1 MRRLTTLAVAAA
13 MAAASVAAPA
23 LAKPRHAAP
32 ATQSGYY
39 VIRWENT
46 GICQIWNTDLQSKP
60 VEWPS
65 TYKTVSQPVPTINEA
80 SAIQI
85 KLRDERRCT
94 L

>member
-1 MRRLTTLAVAAA
+1 MRRLLTLAAVAGV
-13 MAAASVAAPA
+13 AAASVAAPA
-23 LAKPRHAAP
+23 LAKPRHAAAP
-32 ATQSGYY
+32 QSGYY

-65 TYKTVSQPVPTINEA
+65 TYKTVSQPVPTFSEA
-80 SAIQI
+80 SAIQV

>member
-1 MRRLTTLAVAAA
+1 MRRLTALVAATGI
-13 MAAASVAAPA
+13 AAASVVPA
-23 LAKPRHAAP
+23 LAAPRHAAP
-32 ATQSGYY
+32 AAGYY

-46 GICQIWNTDLQSKP
+46 GICQIWNTNLQSKP

-65 TYKTVSQPVPTINEA
+65 SYKVVSQPVATFGEA
-80 SAIQI
+80 NAIQL

>member
-13 MAAASVAAPA
+13 MAAVSVAAPA

-32 ATQSGYY
+32 AQSGYY

-60 VEWPS
+60 IQWPS
-65 TYKTVSQPVPTINEA
+65 TYTTVSQPVPTFNEA

>member
-1 MRRLTTLAVAAA
+1 MRRLTTLAVAAGI
-13 MAAASVAAPA
+13 AAAPVAAPA
-23 LAKPRHAAP
+23 LAKPRHVAA
-32 ATQSGYY
+32 AQSGYY

-46 GICQIWNTDLQSKP
+46 GICQIWNTELQSKP

-65 TYKTVSQPVPTINEA
+65 TYKVVSQPVPTFSEA
-80 SAIQI
+80 SAVQM

>member
-13 MAAASVAAPA
+13 IAAASVAPA
-23 LAKPRHAAP
+23 LAAPRHVAP
-32 ATQSGYY
+32 AQSGYF

-46 GICQIWNTDLQSKP
+46 GICQIWNTNLQSKP

-65 TYKTVSQPVPTINEA
+65 TYKVVSQPVATFGEA
-80 SAIQI
+80 SAIQL

>member
-1 MRRLTTLAVAAA
+1 MRRLTTFAVAVAI
-13 MAAASVAAPA
+13 AAASVASPA
-23 LAKPRHAAP
+23 LAAPRHAPP
-32 ATQSGYY
+32 ASGYY

-60 VEWPS
+60 VQWPS
-65 TYKTVSQPVPTINEA
+65 TYKTVSQPVPTFAEA